1 MDGTGVGVGA
11 STGAG
16 TGGFLSSL
24 MSGISGLGSS
34 VSGFAKENPEMLAMM
49 LDMIGSKMAPGSPAA
64 GLGTM
69 MGKSQLAGG
78 AEQEEQAR
86 SSQMFGQLI
95 SALTGKDQPGPTE
108 LSVSSDPTGTGGL
121 QYSVKGYEQGQQRL
135 DKAAE
140 PAVKSSEDFLKDFGG

>member
-1 MDGTGVGVGA
+1 MDGTGVGA

-24 MSGISGLGSS
+24 MSGMGSGI
-34 VSGFAKENPEMLAMM
+34 SGFAKENPEMLAMM
-49 LDMIGSKMAPGSPAA
+49 LDMIGSKMAPDSPAA

-69 MGKSQLAGG
+69 MGKSQLAGE
-78 AEQEEQAR
+78 AEKEEQTQ

-95 SALTGKDQPGPTE
+95 NALTGKDQPGPTE
-108 LSVSSDPTGTGGL
+108 FSVSSDPTGTGGL
-121 QYSVKGYEQGQQRL
+121 QYNVKGYEQGQRRL

-140 PAVKSSEDFLKDFGG
+140 PSVKSSEDFLKDFGR